1 NTHVDT
7 LTSSQLGSK
16 DITETVPSGWTL
28 TNTVCTGDTDR
39 IIGRL
44 SGGNFVNGGTTGFDA
59 GDTIARGDV
68 DAGET
73 IECTFTNTKDATLRY
88 TKVTDPAEDA
98 QDFAFTAS
106 GTGVTNDTLDTD
118 PASAGV
124 LNTHVDTLTSS

>member
-28 TNTVCTGDTDR
+28 TNIVCTGDTDR

-59 GDTIARGDV
+59 GDTTARVDV

-73 IECTFTNTKDATLRY
+73 IECTFTNTKEATLAHHKD
-88 TKVTDPAEDA
+88 THPAHDCA
-98 QDFAFTAS
+98 DC
-106 GTGVTNDTLDTD
+106 
-118 PASAGV
+118 
-124 LNTHVDTLTSS
+124 